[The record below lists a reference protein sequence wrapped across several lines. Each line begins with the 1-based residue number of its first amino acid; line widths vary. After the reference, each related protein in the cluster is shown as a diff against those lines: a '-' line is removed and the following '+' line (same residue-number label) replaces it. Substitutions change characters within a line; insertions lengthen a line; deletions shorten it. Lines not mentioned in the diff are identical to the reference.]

1 MSDQANSEATLTDQ
15 VRGVIENI
23 RPLLQRDGGDIQLID
38 VDEST
43 GVVSVTL
50 QGACSGCPHA
60 AITLKMGVEHALRQ
74 RVPEIREVVNVG

>member
-1 MSDQANSEATLTDQ
+1 MSDEANNASLTEQ

-23 RPLLQRDGGDIQLID
+23 RPLLQRDGGDIQLVT

-43 GVVSVTL
+43 GIVSVEL

-60 AITLKMGVEHALRQ
+60 AMTLKMGVERHLKEQ
-74 RVPEIREVVNVG
+74 VPEVKEVGAV